1 MTGGKALQHET
12 KHTARTYL
20 VFLDSDDE
28 PIVRGYFTLTFREIV
43 LADGEVAVGGKKVRE
58 IHGFSRKPD
67 QVPGYLI
74 GQIGKNAAYPHELIN
89 LEFLL
94 QRIYEVLKSAHDN
107 IGGRVVFLE
116 CEDSETLITL
126 YQNHDF
132 KYLQR
137 REDGMVIMYKPFP
150 P

>member
-1 MTGGKALQHET
+1 M
-12 KHTARTYL
+12 
-20 VFLDSDDE
+20 
-28 PIVRGYFTLTFREIV
+28 
-43 LADGEVAVGGKKVRE
+43 RE